1 MGIQFNEEGMPS
13 KKALLDQAAGV
24 GLEFVEDSL
33 EELHFLDFCRTL
45 WLHGNL
51 GGIRAMSGALQ
62 KRLESETESN

>member
-1 MGIQFNEEGMPS
+1 MGIQFNEEGAPS

-45 WLHGNL
+45 WLHGHL
-51 GGIRAMSGALQ
+51 SGIKSMSGALQ
-62 KRLESETESN
+62 KRFEN